1 MRTAT
6 VRDLRN
12 RYSAV
17 LKWIEAGEEVSITR
31 RGVII
36 ARLVPEV
43 RRSSESVDWEQSAAL
58 RRNRQGERTLTE
70 EESRRLFR
78 ANKLL
83 ADIQFPRG
91 CHRRIL
97 QSVCATLWLVSLAS
111 RTISTLTIVTDR
123 LLFL

>member
-43 RRSSESVDWEQSAAL
+43 RRSSESVDWEHSAAF

-70 EESRRLFR
+70 EESRRLVDE
-78 ANKLL
+78 NKG
-83 ADIQFPRG
+83 Q
-91 CHRRIL
+91 
-97 QSVCATLWLVSLAS
+97 W
-111 RTISTLTIVTDR
+111 
-123 LLFL
+123 

>member
-43 RRSSESVDWEQSAAL
+43 RRSSESVDWEQSAAF

-70 EESRRLFR
+70 EESRRLLD
-78 ANKLL
+78 ANKG
-83 ADIQFPRG
+83 Q
-91 CHRRIL
+91 
-97 QSVCATLWLVSLAS
+97 W
-111 RTISTLTIVTDR
+111 
-123 LLFL
+123 

>member
-43 RRSSESVDWEQSAAL
+43 RRSKFLSFDVNQ
-58 RRNRQGERTLTE
+58 
-70 EESRRLFR
+70 RRLAR
-78 ANKLL
+78 AE
-83 ADIQFPRG
+83 G
-91 CHRRIL
+91 L
-97 QSVCATLWLVSLAS
+97 QVGP
-111 RTISTLTIVTDR
+111 
-123 LLFL
+123 

>member
-1 MRTAT
+1 
-6 VRDLRN
+6 
-12 RYSAV
+12 

-58 RRNRQGERTLTE
+58 RRNRRGERTLTE

-78 ANKLL
+78 ANKFLSFDVNQRRL
-83 ADIQFPRG
+83 ARAEG
-91 CHRRIL
+91 L
-97 QSVCATLWLVSLAS
+97 QVGP
-111 RTISTLTIVTDR
+111 
-123 LLFL
+123 